1 MARESLTKN
10 RQSEDTIGKMVDN
23 IFSPLKMKH
32 YKELTEG
39 YFNVA
44 YEVELSDGKVAILK
58 IAPKKDVRIMTHEKN
73 IMSSE
78 VQAMRTVAQSGTIP
92 VPQIYGYDD
101 SCTLCDSPYFFME
114 KLKGSSLDTIKD
126 TLTQEQIEN
135 IYIETG
141 KIICAVNH
149 ISGPC
154 FGYPGQPEY
163 QGKEWYPVFCKM
175 VKAEIDDA
183 KKGNVDLKIPTDELL
198 GKLERDKDFFEEV
211 KEPKLV
217 HWDCWDGNIFVDNG
231 KLTGIIDWERCLWAD
246 PLMEVGFRTYSPNL
260 AFQRGY
266 GLEMLTAKQSRRA
279 LWYDIYFMILV
290 ASECEYRQY
299 ETMDM
304 YHWSTDILVRQFSII
319 RSNRSS

>member
-58 IAPKKDVRIMTHEKN
+58 IAPTKDIRIMTHEKN

-78 VQAMRTVAQSGTIP
+78 VQAMRTVAQSVTIP

-141 KIICAVNH
+141 KIICAV
-149 ISGPC
+149 
-154 FGYPGQPEY
+154 
-163 QGKEWYPVFCKM
+163 
-175 VKAEIDDA
+175 
-183 KKGNVDLKIPTDELL
+183 L
-198 GKLERDKDFFEEV
+198 
-211 KEPKLV
+211 
-217 HWDCWDGNIFVDNG
+217 
-231 KLTGIIDWERCLWAD
+231 KLTMQKR
-246 PLMEVGFRTYSPNL
+246 
-260 AFQRGY
+260 
-266 GLEMLTAKQSRRA
+266 
-279 LWYDIYFMILV
+279 V

-304 YHWSTDILVRQFSII
+304 YHWSTDILVRQFSNI
-319 RSNRSS
+319 